1 MMWLMDSAALDD
13 KDVIDDD
20 LGLMM
25 MVDVVVYGAG
35 RIGSIVIII
44 IAGLLVTRLRCWP

>member
-1 MMWLMDSAALDD
+1 MWLMDSVAPDD
-13 KDVIDDD
+13 KDVIHDD

-44 IAGLLVTRLRCWP
+44 IAKLLVTRLRCWP

>member
-1 MMWLMDSAALDD
+1 MDSVALDD
-13 KDVIDDD
+13 KDVIHDD

-44 IAGLLVTRLRCWP
+44 IVARLLVTRLRCWP